1 MRNVPPPP
9 PDPKPPGDKQT
20 LLALLGGAWPDDRI
34 SDECWPRIAAMATAQ
49 RLEPL
54 LAWQAERGGWP
65 VPTAIAATWNQARR
79 DAAIAALSQQAAL
92 RLALA
97 RLGEAGI
104 AAVALKGVALA
115 WRHYPEAALR
125 PMRDIDLLVA
135 EDRAFDALQ
144 VLASAGFAP
153 ETTDPATLRQALAD
167 DHQLPAQYHPGL
179 GVTIELHH
187 RLGDP
192 PQSRGYRVPQ
202 IDPAGVL
209 ARAIAVECG
218 GALVPCP
225 APQDLAAH
233 LIVHALYGHRLDCGP
248 LVLAD
253 LHFLAADR
261 AVDWGALRDQ
271 AESAGWG
278 RGLDLLLALVER
290 HFGALPA
297 ALAHQPPPAVLA
309 AAEAALLLD
318 PAARG
323 QAEALSDLTAAQSGP
338 ALGRAL
344 LRRLIPDPQV
354 VAQEG
359 GGRSTLA
366 FWPVWAVRRI
376 VRAVNR
382 RGHGSEARAA
392 AQVMRWVQA

>member
-1 MRNVPPPP
+1 
-9 PDPKPPGDKQT
+9 
-20 LLALLGGAWPDDRI
+20 
-34 SDECWPRIAAMATAQ
+34 MATDQ

-54 LAWQAERGGWP
+54 LAWQAERGAWP
-65 VPTAIAATWNQARR
+65 LPAAVGAAWRKARR
-79 DAAIAALSQQAAL
+79 DAAMAALGQQAAL

-125 PMRDIDLLVA
+125 PMRDLDLLVA
-135 EDRAFDALQ
+135 EDRAIEASQ
-144 VLASAGFAP
+144 VLAAAGFIP

-167 DHQLPAQYHPGL
+167 DHQLPGQYHPGL
-179 GVTIELHH
+179 AVTIELHH

-192 PQSRGYRVPQ
+192 PQRRGYRIPQ
-202 IDPAGVL
+202 LDPAGVM
-209 ARAIAVECG
+209 ARATAVECG
-218 GALVPCP
+218 GATILCP

-233 LIVHALYGHRLDCGP
+233 MIVHALYGHRLDCGP

-253 LHFLAADR
+253 LHFLAADG
-261 AVDWGALRDQ
+261 AVDWAALRND
-271 AESAGWG
+271 AENGGWG

-290 HFGALPA
+290 NFGALPA
-297 ALAHQPPPAVLA
+297 PLAQRPPQEVLA

-323 QAEALSDLTAAQSGP
+323 QAEALSELTAARSRS
-338 ALGRAL
+338 AWGRAL
-344 LRRLIPDPQV
+344 LRRLTPDPQV

-359 GGRSTLA
+359 GGRSVLA
-366 FWPVWAVRRI
+366 FWPVWAMRRLS
-376 VRAVNR
+376 RAVGR
-382 RGHGSEARAA
+382 RGHGADARAA
-392 AQVMRWVQA
+392 ADVMRWIQA

>member
-1 MRNVPPPP
+1 VSASPPPAAN
-9 PDPKPPGDKQT
+9 KT
-20 LLALLGGAWPDDRI
+20 ALLALLGGTWPDVPP
-34 SDECWPRIAAMATAQ
+34 SAAEWTQVAAMAADQ

-54 LAWQAERGGWP
+54 LAWHAERGAWP
-65 VPTAIAATWNQARR
+65 LPATIAATWHKARR
-79 DAAIAALSQQAAL
+79 DAAMTALAQQSAL

-125 PMRDIDLLVA
+125 PMRDLDLLVA
-135 EDRAFDALQ
+135 EDRAIEASQ
-144 VLASAGFAP
+144 VLAAAGFVP
-153 ETTDPATLRQALAD
+153 ETTDAATLRQALAD
-167 DHQLPAQYHPGL
+167 DHQLPGQYHPGL

-192 PQSRGYRVPQ
+192 PQRRGYRMPQ
-202 IDPAGVL
+202 LDPAGVM
-209 ARAIAVECG
+209 ARATAVECG
-218 GALVPCP
+218 GATILCP

-233 LIVHALYGHRLDCGP
+233 MIVHALYGHRLDCGP

-253 LHFLAADR
+253 LHFLAAGGT
-261 AVDWGALRDQ
+261 VDWAALRDE
-271 AESAGWG
+271 AERGGWA

-290 HFGALPA
+290 SFGTLPA
-297 ALAHQPPPAVLA
+297 PLSQRPPHDVLA

-323 QAEALSDLTAAQSGP
+323 QAEALSELTAAQSRG
-338 ALGRAL
+338 AWGRAL
-344 LRRLIPDPQV
+344 LRRLAPDPQV

-359 GGRSTLA
+359 GGRSALA
-366 FWPVWAVRRI
+366 FWPIWATRRI
-376 VRAVNR
+376 SRAIGR
-382 RGHGSEARAA
+382 RGHGADARAA
-392 AQVMRWVQA
+392 ADVMRWIQL

>member
-1 MRNVPPPP
+1 MVNRSPLLATH
-9 PDPKPPGDKQT
+9 KQA
-20 LLALLGGAWPDDRI
+20 LLALLGGGWPADDI
-34 SDECWPRIAAMATAQ
+34 PAQDWPTIAAMAAAQ

-54 LAWQAERGGWP
+54 LAWQAERGGWTLPAP
-65 VPTAIAATWNQARR
+65 VAAAWHRARR
-79 DAAIAALSQQAAL
+79 DAAMTVLAQQSAL

-135 EDRAFDALQ
+135 EERAIEAFE
-144 VLASAGFAP
+144 VLSAAGFVPDTA
-153 ETTDPATLRQALAD
+153 DPASLRQALAD
-167 DHQLPAQYHPGL
+167 DHQLPGQYHPGL

-202 IDPAGVL
+202 IDPAGAM
-209 ARAIAVECG
+209 ARAVAVECG
-218 GALVPCP
+218 GTMVLCP

-233 LIVHALYGHRLDCGP
+233 MIVHALYGHRLDCGP

-253 LHFLAADR
+253 LHFLAADK
-261 AVDWGALRDQ
+261 AVDWPALRDD
-271 AESAGWG
+271 ADRGGWG
-278 RGLDLLLALVER
+278 RGLDLVLALVER
-290 HFGALPA
+290 RFGALPA
-297 ALAHQPPPAVLA
+297 PVSLQPPLAVLT
-309 AAEAALLLD
+309 AAESALLLD

-323 QAEALSDLTAAQSGP
+323 QAAAFSELTAAQSR
-338 ALGRAL
+338 AAWGRAL
-344 LRRLIPDPQV
+344 LRRLAPDPQV

-359 GGRSTLA
+359 GGRSAFA
-366 FWPVWAVRRI
+366 FWPVWATRRI
-376 VRAVNR
+376 ARAFR
-382 RGHGSEARAA
+382 HRGHGEDARAA
-392 AQVMRWVQA
+392 AEVMRWVQA

>member
-1 MRNVPPPP
+1 M
-9 PDPKPPGDKQT
+9 
-20 LLALLGGAWPDDRI
+20 
-34 SDECWPRIAAMATAQ
+34 AADQ

-54 LAWQAERGGWP
+54 LAWHAERGAWP
-65 VPTAIAATWNQARR
+65 LPAAVGAAWHKARR
-79 DAAIAALSQQAAL
+79 DAAMAALSQQAAL

-97 RLGEAGI
+97 QLGEAGI

-125 PMRDIDLLVA
+125 PMRDLDLLVA
-135 EDRAFDALQ
+135 EDRAIEASQ
-144 VLASAGFAP
+144 VLAVAGFIP
-153 ETTDPATLRQALAD
+153 ETTDSATLRQALAD

-192 PQSRGYRVPQ
+192 PQRRGYRIPQ
-202 IDPAGVL
+202 LDPAEVM
-209 ARAIAVECG
+209 ARATAVECG
-218 GALVPCP
+218 GATILCP

-233 LIVHALYGHRLDCGP
+233 MIVHALYGHRLDCGP

-261 AVDWGALRDQ
+261 AVDWAALRND
-271 AESAGWG
+271 AENGGWG

-290 HFGALPA
+290 NFGALPA
-297 ALAHQPPPAVLA
+297 PVAQHPPQAVLA

-323 QAEALSDLTAAQSGP
+323 QAEALSELTAARSRS
-338 ALGRAL
+338 AWGRAL
-344 LRRLIPDPQV
+344 LRRLAPDPQV

-359 GGRSTLA
+359 GGRSVLA
-366 FWPVWAVRRI
+366 FWPVWAMRRFS
-376 VRAVNR
+376 RAVGR
-382 RGHGSEARAA
+382 RGRGADARAA
-392 AQVMRWVQA
+392 ADVMRWIQA